1 MKKQGRFCIE
11 IDSVDDLRHPIAL
24 KMVEIWKRCHDQT
37 LIPVR
42 EIRQTI
48 LPLLISMMDAEQKAK
63 ESFKQMETEL
73 IDKLDILITENKT
86 YMAGHRL
93 QRGSSVRTYKS
104 NQRAGYTSFQSKKLR
119 TGLGILMELKM
130 TIFLQNAY

>member
-24 KMVEIWKRCHDQT
+24 KMVEIWKRCPDQIQLVPALVGPLLELT

-73 IDKLDILITENKT
+73 IDKLDILITENKGDDE
-86 YMAGHRL
+86 YL
-93 QRGSSVRTYKS
+93 QVF
-104 NQRAGYTSFQSKKLR
+104 NN
-119 TGLGILMELKM
+119 LMLDPVQHIDP
-130 TIFLQNAY
+130 TW